1 MALFVRMI
9 IIAVN
14 MTLHNNIF
22 HSNSYIILIC
32 VMCLW
37 PGLVVDTR
45 YDKIQFPAHRI
56 FNIDETSL
64 STVPGKN
71 CKVLA
76 QRGRKQVG
84 RVESAERGMSTT
96 AVICTS
102 ASGSYVPP
110 MVIFARKRMK
120 EELKDGAPPGTAFY
134 CNDSG
139 WMKVEVFVAWFDHFL
154 SFIKPSQEDPALLIL
169 DGHLSHTKNLS
180 VIEKAR
186 SNFVTILCL
195 PPHTTHKLQPLGVS
209 FMYLLN
215 HYHDKALE
223 KWLTNNPG
231 RVVTVFQISHI
242 FNESYMQACT
252 PLNAINGFKKTGI
265 FPYNPDVFTDID
277 FAAAEVTEQNEPQND
292 TVPKE
297 NDAVQ
302 EHNEEVNDENNAVQ
316 EQNDEANKK
325 SIESNEQ
332 NYTNESCETTQNQN
346 IQEKAVEDA
355 PEIIDAVV
363 HNSPTPGPS
372 TKPDS
377 PPTIAETSFPQN
389 EGESSLSASS
399 FSAAAPSMCH
409 PLPKIKG
416 RRSQRKRKSVGT
428 VLLTSTPY
436 KNMLEEEKRAKNA
449 LE

>member
-1 MALFVRMI
+1 
-9 IIAVN
+9 
-14 MTLHNNIF
+14 
-22 HSNSYIILIC
+22 
-32 VMCLW
+32 
-37 PGLVVDTR
+37 
-45 YDKIQFPAHRI
+45 
-56 FNIDETSL
+56 
-64 STVPGKN
+64 
-71 CKVLA
+71 
-76 QRGRKQVG
+76 
-84 RVESAERGMSTT
+84 
-96 AVICTS
+96 
-102 ASGSYVPP
+102 
-110 MVIFARKRMK
+110 
-120 EELKDGAPPGTAFY
+120 
-134 CNDSG
+134 
-139 WMKVEVFVAWFDHFL
+139 
-154 SFIKPSQEDPALLIL
+154 
-169 DGHLSHTKNLS
+169 
-180 VIEKAR
+180 
-186 SNFVTILCL
+186 VTILCL
-195 PPHTTHKLQPLGVS
+195 PPHTTHKLQPLDVS
-209 FMYLLN
+209 FMYPLN

-292 TVPKE
+292 TVHKE

-449 LE
+449 LEYRKKAKGKAKIVQKNAKTKKNTKKTIEQDNDETSDESNESDAACLYCTEKYVNSSKGEGWIRCTKCLQWAHDECAGVEENENDLCLSQTKLFSVKKNIIF